1 MSSGNIELDE
11 IHSRLIFRLFQTS
24 NVMHRSGTLALNSVG
39 VTSQQWSVLG
49 ALSRPKVEE
58 GMTVNDMC
66 RYLMVSRQNLSI
78 MLNRLE
84 AAGYVMRA
92 QDKQDQRSKR
102 IMLTVSGREAL
113 NEINRLMQV
122 FFEKVMKG
130 LSRDDQIS
138 CVHYLTRLR
147 DNMSID

>member
-1 MSSGNIELDE
+1 MSQKNIELDE

-58 GMTVNDMC
+58 GMTVNEMC

-84 AAGYVMRA
+84 VAGYVKRT
-92 QDKQDQRSKR
+92 QDKLDQRSKR
-102 IMLTVSGREAL
+102 IILTASGREAL
-113 NEINRLMQV
+113 NEINRLMEV

>member
-1 MSSGNIELDE
+1 
-11 IHSRLIFRLFQTS
+11 
-24 NVMHRSGTLALNSVG
+24 
-39 VTSQQWSVLG
+39 
-49 ALSRPKVEE
+49 
-58 GMTVNDMC
+58 MTVNDMC

>member
-1 MSSGNIELDE
+1 MSKKNIELDE

-49 ALSRPKVEE
+49 ALSRPKVEA

-66 RYLMVSRQNLSI
+66 RYLMVSRQSLSL

-84 AAGYVMRA
+84 AVGYVKRI
-92 QDKQDQRSKR
+92 QDKRDQRSKR
-102 IMLTVSGREAL
+102 IVLTESGREAL

>member
-1 MSSGNIELDE
+1 
-11 IHSRLIFRLFQTS
+11 
-24 NVMHRSGTLALNSVG
+24 MHRSGTLALNSAG

-113 NEINRLMQV
+113 NEINRLMY
-122 FFEKVMKG
+122 FLKKDEG
-130 LSRDDQIS
+130 LSSRMIRFPVCITFDALSGIICQ
-138 CVHYLTRLR
+138 
-147 DNMSID
+147 

>member
-78 MLNRLE
+78 MLNRLD

>member
-130 LSRDDQIS
+130 LSRDEQIS

>member
-1 MSSGNIELDE
+1 VSQKNIELDE

-58 GMTVNDMC
+58 GMTVNEMC

-84 AAGYVMRA
+84 VAGYVKRT
-92 QDKQDQRSKR
+92 QDKLDQRSKR
-102 IMLTVSGREAL
+102 IILTASGREAL
-113 NEINRLMQV
+113 NEINRLMEV